1 MNSRLNSSI
10 VDSQLDIDKINL
22 RIQSIELT
30 SSLDGLMLTRLKLK
44 PSNLT
49 KIIHMWLFEIYG
61 QTSEWKL
68 PFVPK
73 PVILIS
79 HIARVKKI
87 RLLAS
92 SQNQTIN
99 SIDWTLQLSLY
110 TCVIFIIRYPLKWFV
125 FWPINVSDTCRQT
138 GMLMWHQ

>member
-30 SSLDGLMLTRLKLK
+30 SSLDGLMLTRLKINPL
-44 PSNLT
+44 NLT
-49 KIIHMWLFEIYG
+49 NIIHMRLFEIYG

>member
-1 MNSRLNSSI
+1 MNSRLNSSN

-125 FWPINVSDTCRQT
+125 FIPYNVSDTCRQT
-138 GMLMWHQ
+138 EMLMWHQ